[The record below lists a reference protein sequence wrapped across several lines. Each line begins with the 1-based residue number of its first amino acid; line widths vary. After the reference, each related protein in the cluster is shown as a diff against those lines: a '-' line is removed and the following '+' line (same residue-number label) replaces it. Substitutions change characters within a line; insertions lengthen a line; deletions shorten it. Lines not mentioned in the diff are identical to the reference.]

1 MYAEAGQ
8 WRVAPNTCTRVAC
21 LVSALAAAML
31 LPHDARAR
39 NALSEPPPAH
49 PRDQSRELQ
58 MKIKPS
64 FTLVAVGDKFVD
76 LAAARSGLRAA
87 ILTGEL
93 YPEKGLR
100 F

>member
-1 MYAEAGQ
+1 
-8 WRVAPNTCTRVAC
+8 
-21 LVSALAAAML
+21 
-31 LPHDARAR
+31 
-39 NALSEPPPAH
+39 
-49 PRDQSRELQ
+49 

-64 FTLVAVGDKFVD
+64 FTLVVVGGKFVD

-93 YPEKGLR
+93 YPEKGVR